1 MNGKIPPRA
10 AVGTFPL
17 RHSRTGVPTGS
28 IGISR
33 HIPSPL
39 CISFCERRDGMAEQK
54 VFPHRLSLNERK
66 DLTVTGVTEVVSFD
80 EEAVI
85 LKTSLGTLNVHGQ
98 QLQLKT
104 LSTNGGQ
111 VEISGTID
119 AMIYQQNKPEGG
131 WLRRLF
137 G

>member
-1 MNGKIPPRA
+1 
-10 AVGTFPL
+10 
-17 RHSRTGVPTGS
+17 
-28 IGISR
+28 
-33 HIPSPL
+33 
-39 CISFCERRDGMAEQK
+39 MAEQN
-54 VFPHRLSLNERK
+54 VFPHRVSLNERK
-66 DLTVTGVTEVVSFD
+66 ELTVTGVTEVVSFD

-85 LKTSLGTLNVHGQ
+85 LKTSLGTLNVHGR

-111 VEISGTID
+111 VEVSGNV
-119 AMIYQQNKPEGG
+119 AALIYQESKPTGS

>member
-1 MNGKIPPRA
+1 MEAQN
-10 AVGTFPL
+10 
-17 RHSRTGVPTGS
+17 
-28 IGISR
+28 
-33 HIPSPL
+33 
-39 CISFCERRDGMAEQK
+39 
-54 VFPHRLSLNERK
+54 VFPHRVSLNERK
-66 DLTVTGVTEVVSFD
+66 ELTVTGVTEVVSFD

-85 LKTSLGTLNVHGQ
+85 LKTSLGTLNVHGR

-111 VEISGTID
+111 VEVSGNV
-119 AMIYQQNKPEGG
+119 AALIYQQSKPEGS